1 MNQSHPIIIG
11 ETNTQFIDGD
21 RSARYPK
28 REEYVD
34 SGIMFLNGE
43 SINRGTINKE
53 AVNFITEQKYR
64 DIKKGRI
71 ARNDILLTTRGN
83 GIGDAAFVTTN
94 DKGLINAQML
104 ILRADNKDIYAKYLF
119 YYITSNSLQN
129 YILNFASGSA
139 QRQIPIRD
147 LKKIPIYL
155 PKAQAQRNIAAILSA
170 YDELIDNNQRRIALL
185 EKMVEEIYRE
195 WFVRLRFPGHEKA
208 KIVKG
213 MPEQWR
219 FDEASNFF
227 NLAKGISYA
236 AEELT
241 DDTGHM
247 PFINLKS
254 FNRGGGYREDGLKY
268 YSGQHKPEQV
278 VYQNDV
284 VMAVT
289 DMTQD
294 RAVIGQVARIP
305 ALGEKGA
312 VISLDTVKLIPK
324 NVHKTFLYA
333 YMRYSGFANFI
344 KEFANGA
351 NVLHLK
357 PDLILQQKIMIP
369 PIPLQNEFAQ
379 IVEPLYAEADMLG
392 KANIQLGKMRAM
404 LLLSSILISSF
415 HLVWKKRST
424 PDFVTEDD
432 SEPIVISTNL
442 RKLIE

>member
-404 LLLSSILISSF
+404 LLPRLISGKLSVE
-415 HLVWKKRST
+415 HLNIQFPSGMEEAINT
-424 PDFVTEDD
+424 
-432 SEPIVISTNL
+432 
-442 RKLIE
+442 

>member
-155 PKAQAQRNIAAILSA
+155 PKAQAQRKIAAILSA

-195 WFVRLRFPGHEKA
+195 WFVRLRFPGHQKA
-208 KIVKG
+208 RIVKG
-213 MPEQWR
+213 MPEEWR

-357 PDLILQQKIMIP
+357 PDLILQQKILIS
-369 PIPLQNEFAQ
+369 PIPLQNKFAQ

-404 LLLSSILISSF
+404 LLPRLISGKLSVE
-415 HLVWKKRST
+415 HLNIQFPSGMEEAINT
-424 PDFVTEDD
+424 
-432 SEPIVISTNL
+432 
-442 RKLIE
+442 

>member
-83 GIGDAAFVTTN
+83 GIGDAAFVTSN

-195 WFVRLRFPGHEKA
+195 WFVRLRFPEHEKA
-208 KIVKG
+208 RIVKG
-213 MPEQWR
+213 MPEEWR
-219 FDEASNFF
+219 FDEASKFF
-227 NLAKGISYA
+227 NLAKGRSYA

-268 YSGQHKPEQV
+268 YSGQFKPEQV

-357 PDLILQQKIMIP
+357 PDLILQQKILIS
-369 PIPLQNEFAQ
+369 PIPLQNKFAQ

-404 LLLSSILISSF
+404 LLPRLISGKLSVE
-415 HLVWKKRST
+415 HLNIQFPSGMEEAINT
-424 PDFVTEDD
+424 
-432 SEPIVISTNL
+432 
-442 RKLIE
+442 

>member
-208 KIVKG
+208 RIVKG
-213 MPEQWR
+213 MPEEEWR
-219 FDEASNFF
+219 FDEASKFF

-268 YSGQHKPEQV
+268 YSGQFKPEQL

-324 NVHKTFLYA
+324 NIHKTFLYA
-333 YMRYSGFANFI
+333 YMRHSGFANFI

-357 PDLILQQKIMIP
+357 PDLILQQKILIS
-369 PIPLQNEFAQ
+369 PIPLQNKFAQ

-392 KANIQLGKMRAM
+392 KANIQLGKMREM
-404 LLLSSILISSF
+404 LLPRLISGKLSVE
-415 HLVWKKRST
+415 HLNIQFPSGMEEAINT
-424 PDFVTEDD
+424 
-432 SEPIVISTNL
+432 
-442 RKLIE
+442 

>member
-1 MNQSHPIIIG
+1 
-11 ETNTQFIDGD
+11 
-21 RSARYPK
+21 
-28 REEYVD
+28 
-34 SGIMFLNGE
+34 
-43 SINRGTINKE
+43 
-53 AVNFITEQKYR
+53 
-64 DIKKGRI
+64 
-71 ARNDILLTTRGN
+71 
-83 GIGDAAFVTTN
+83 
-94 DKGLINAQML
+94 
-104 ILRADNKDIYAKYLF
+104 
-119 YYITSNSLQN
+119 
-129 YILNFASGSA
+129 
-139 QRQIPIRD
+139 
-147 LKKIPIYL
+147 
-155 PKAQAQRNIAAILSA
+155 
-170 YDELIDNNQRRIALL
+170 
-185 EKMVEEIYRE
+185 MVEEIYRE
-195 WFVRLRFPGHEKA
+195 WFVRLRFPGHQKA
-208 KIVKG
+208 RIVKG
-213 MPEQWR
+213 MPEEWR

-324 NVHKTFLYA
+324 NIHKAFLYA

-357 PDLILQQKIMIP
+357 PDLILQQKILIS
-369 PIPLQNEFAQ
+369 PIPLQNKFAQ

-392 KANIQLGKMRAM
+392 KANMQLGKMRAM
-404 LLLSSILISSF
+404 LLPRLISGKLSVE
-415 HLVWKKRST
+415 HLNIQFPSGMEEAINT
-424 PDFVTEDD
+424 
-432 SEPIVISTNL
+432 
-442 RKLIE
+442 

>member
-155 PKAQAQRNIAAILSA
+155 PKAQAQRKIAAILSA

-195 WFVRLRFPGHEKA
+195 WFVRLRFPGHEKVR
-208 KIVKG
+208 IVKG

-219 FDEASNFF
+219 FDEASKFF

-268 YSGQHKPEQV
+268 YSGQYKPEQV

-324 NVHKTFLYA
+324 NIHKTFLYA

-357 PDLILQQKIMIP
+357 PDLILQQKILIS
-369 PIPLQNEFAQ
+369 PIPLQNKFAQ

-404 LLLSSILISSF
+404 LLPRLISGKLSVE
-415 HLVWKKRST
+415 HLNIQFPSGMEEAINT
-424 PDFVTEDD
+424 
-432 SEPIVISTNL
+432 
-442 RKLIE
+442 

>member
-43 SINRGTINKE
+43 SINRVTINKE

-155 PKAQAQRNIAAILSA
+155 PKAQAQRKIAAILSA

-195 WFVRLRFPGHEKA
+195 WFVRLRFPGHEKVR
-208 KIVKG
+208 IVKG

-219 FDEASNFF
+219 FDEASKFF

-236 AEELT
+236 AEPLT
-241 DDTGHM
+241 DDTGHK

-254 FNRGGGYREDGLKY
+254 FKRGGGYREDGLKY
-268 YSGQHKPEQV
+268 YSGQYKPEQV

-324 NVHKTFLYA
+324 NIHKTFLYA

-357 PDLILQQKIMIP
+357 PDLILQQKILIS
-369 PIPLQNEFAQ
+369 PIPLQNKFAQ

-404 LLLSSILISSF
+404 LLPRLISGKLSVE
-415 HLVWKKRST
+415 HLNIQFPSGMEEAINT
-424 PDFVTEDD
+424 
-432 SEPIVISTNL
+432 
-442 RKLIE
+442 